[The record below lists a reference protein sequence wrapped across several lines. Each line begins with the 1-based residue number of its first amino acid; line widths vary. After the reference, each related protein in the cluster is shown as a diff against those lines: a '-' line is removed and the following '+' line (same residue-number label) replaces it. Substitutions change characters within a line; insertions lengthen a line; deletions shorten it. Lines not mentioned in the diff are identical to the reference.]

1 MDHTF
6 FAAFITLFLIVDPI
20 GSLPAFNAALKNV
33 PRKRVRFVIIR
44 ECFFASLLLGIFAF
58 FGNNFM
64 SVLGLSQTALTL
76 GGALVLLIIA
86 LRMLFPSRTGI
97 YGELEDGEPYL
108 FPIAIPMLAGPSALA
123 TVMLLVN
130 GNPTQIALWV
140 GAIALT
146 MILSAII
153 IISGEAIQRILGKK
167 ATAAFER
174 LMGLILAVIAVQMF
188 LTGISD
194 FVKTLQ

>member
-6 FAAFITLFLIVDPI
+6 LTAFITLFLIVDPI
-20 GSLPAFNAALKNV
+20 GSIPAFNAALKNI
-33 PRKRVRFVIIR
+33 PKTRVRFVIVR
-44 ECFFASLLLGIFAF
+44 ECFFAFLLLGIFAF

-97 YGELEDGEPYL
+97 YGEMEDGEPYI

-153 IISGEAIQRILGKK
+153 IISGEAIQRIIGKK

-188 LTGISD
+188 LSGITA

>member
-6 FAAFITLFLIVDPI
+6 LTAFITLFLIVDPI
-20 GSLPAFNAALKNV
+20 GSIPAFNAALKNV
-33 PRKRVRFVIIR
+33 PKTRVRFVIVR
-44 ECFFASLLLGIFAF
+44 ECFFAFLLLGIFAF

-97 YGELEDGEPYL
+97 YGEMEDGEPYI

-153 IISGEAIQRILGKK
+153 IISGEAIQRIIGKK

-188 LTGISD
+188 LSGITA